1 MGSAAQT
8 KTSTSSAPNQ
18 NSRLEAS
25 ARVSDALATRFSC
38 RAFLPKPVDKALV
51 QKLIAQAARAPSG
64 GNLQPW
70 HVWALS
76 GEPLKKLIAEVG
88 HAMREKPG
96 GLGSE
101 YHIYP
106 PNLTDPYEARRR
118 DIGARL
124 YELLNIPREDK
135 AAKLAQLA
143 KNFQFFG
150 AETALFFAIDK
161 QMQEGQWSDLG
172 MFIQSI
178 MLLAREYGLH
188 SCPQEA
194 WAVWAPLIKPF
205 LNIPDHMTFFCG
217 MALGHA
223 DPDAIVN
230 QLESPR
236 AAPEEYAT
244 FVGF

>member
-1 MGSAAQT
+1 MAQP
-8 KTSTSSAPNQ
+8 KPSSSSPSSSPPQ
-18 NSRLEAS
+18 RKRLRAS

-38 RAFLPKPVDKALV
+38 RAFLPKAVDKALV
-51 QKLIAQAARAPSG
+51 QQLLQHASRAPSG

-76 GEPLKKLIAEVG
+76 GEPLKKLVTDVG
-88 HAMREKPG
+88 VAMRDKPG

-124 YELLNIPREDK
+124 YELLGIAREDK
-135 AAKLAQLA
+135 MAKLGQLA
-143 KNFQFFG
+143 KNFEFFG
-150 AETALFFAIDK
+150 AQTALFFAIDK

-172 MFIQSI
+172 MFLQSI

-188 SCPQEA
+188 TCPQEA
-194 WAVWAPLIKPF
+194 WAVWAPLIKKF

-223 DPDAIVN
+223 DPHAVVN

-236 AAPEEYAT
+236 AALEDYAT

>member
-1 MGSAAQT
+1 MTQP
-8 KTSTSSAPNQ
+8 KPSSPSSLAVRA
-18 NSRLEAS
+18 RLQMS

-38 RAFLPKPVDKALV
+38 RAFLPKMVDKALV
-51 QKLIAQAARAPSG
+51 QKLIVQAARAPSG

-76 GEPLKKLIAEVG
+76 GEPLKKLVADVG
-88 HAMREKPG
+88 GAMRDKPG

-106 PNLTDPYEARRR
+106 PNLTNPYEARRR

-124 YELLNIPREDK
+124 YELLNIARDDK
-135 AAKLAQLA
+135 VAKLGQLA
-143 KNFQFFG
+143 KNFEFFG
-150 AETALFFAIDK
+150 AQTALFFAIDK

-172 MFIQSI
+172 MFLQSI

-188 SCPQEA
+188 TCPQEA

-223 DPDAIVN
+223 DPNAIVN

-236 AAPEEYAT
+236 AGLEEYAT
-244 FVGF
+244 FIGF